1 MENQSNG
8 KVFFVNGKQRL
19 SQQGKSYFFSQNFD
33 LSEIIKTIGTSN
45 CCATIAVPKTA
56 RDENDRVL
64 VLKPAIERNNDK
76 GSYQKQNN
84 QSNNQSNSQ
93 NYSKNANQNA
103 NQPNKPSGNYH
114 GNYQNNYQD
123 NYQGNNQNNYKA
135 TIKTAVTLKGK
146 TPKILNT
153 PEVLIK
159 LQKYRRKIYDASGK
173 DLQFLSCYFEFI
185 AIKNKC
191 V

>member
-123 NYQGNNQNNYKA
+123 NYQGNNQNNYKRNDYQNQSRSNYQNRSNFE
-135 TIKTAVTLKGK
+135 GQ
-146 TPKILNT
+146 NT
-153 PEVLIK
+153 QNSQYSRSANQAPEI
-159 LQKYRRKIYDASGK
+159 
-173 DLQFLSCYFEFI
+173 
-185 AIKNKC
+185 
-191 V
+191 